1 MERLSEN
8 ENSEVQ
14 ENEVVIF
21 ISEIEIEETKGMELK
36 RWVVV
41 HFPV

>member
-8 ENSEVQ
+8 ENSEMQ
-14 ENEVVIF
+14 NEVVIF
-21 ISEIEIEETKGMELK
+21 ISEIEIDEMEGIELE

-41 HFPV
+41 HFLV

>member
-8 ENSEVQ
+8 ENSEMQ
-14 ENEVVIF
+14 NEVVIF
-21 ISEIEIEETKGMELK
+21 ISEIEIEEIEGIELE

-41 HFPV
+41 HFLVW

>member
-8 ENSEVQ
+8 ENSEMQ
-14 ENEVVIF
+14 NEVVIF
-21 ISEIEIEETKGMELK
+21 ISEIEIEEIEGIELE

-41 HFPV
+41 HFLV

>member
-8 ENSEVQ
+8 ENFEMQ
-14 ENEVVIF
+14 NEVVIF
-21 ISEIEIEETKGMELK
+21 ISEIEIEEMGGIELK

-41 HFPV
+41 HFLV